1 MATDSF
7 EAARKKREKEAERE
21 QENEELKAQKNGPG
35 VLKVPGM
42 KQAPDLSIGTMIEL
56 FDRMEP
62 LIERLNSLYN
72 QYILG
77 VESRPPIEVRSQLDQ
92 LVAKLRSLGKPT
104 PAQQFRFS
112 TLNTSY
118 VTHCDR
124 WDRMCKDLESGKI
137 KRVAGPKK
145 R

>member
-7 EAARKKREKEAERE
+7 EAARKKRQQEEERE
-21 QENEELKAQKNGPG
+21 RENREMLSQKGKPG
-35 VLKVPGM
+35 VLKVPGV
-42 KQAPDLSIGTMIEL
+42 KQAPDLSIGTMSEL

-77 VESRPPIEVRSQLDQ
+77 VETRPPIEVRSQLDQ
-92 LVAKLRSLGKPT
+92 LVTKLRNLGKPT

-118 VTHCDR
+118 NMHCDR